1 MFKSITVIKNGQ
13 TFECECTP
21 ELGGS
26 MCGVAIY
33 EVKRPTWRIFRR
45 AYRGYKTFWV
55 NDYNTITDGVV
66 GMVEDYLEIQKLN
79 EEYDEKW
86 KEFENGN

>member
-1 MFKSITVIKNGQ
+1 MFKSITVIKNGK

-26 MCGVAIY
+26 VCGVAIY
-33 EVKRPTWRIFRR
+33 EVKRPTWIIFRR
-45 AYRGYKTFWV
+45 VYRGYKTFWI

-66 GMVEDYLEIQKLN
+66 GMVEDYLDIQKLS

-86 KEFENGN
+86 KEFENDC